1 MSFKITN
8 NLQSAANIAKV
19 VYANQQPAFTTDVDD
34 EIAYFK
40 DGTLTSS
47 AGLTYD
53 GVTLGT
59 DARISA
65 EDRIQVNSTIT
76 AGSFLAM
83 ASEDN
88 SSYIDFGSTG
98 PTGPALDAR
107 IISFAPNPAFPANK
121 NLAVLN
127 PSGGDI
133 QLLGP
138 VRIGLPIAPAF
149 KLDYGSVV
157 LPGALNA
164 QVPVV
169 FTVGMFTTNPFVYLT
184 VVSPITT
191 EANAQPVFVESL
203 TPTGCNVQFIGMP
216 SSTAPGT
223 FCNWLALGI

>member
-8 NLQSAANIAKV
+8 NLQSGANLAKV

-34 EIAYFK
+34 EVAYFK

-47 AGLTYD
+47 SGLTYD

-59 DARISA
+59 DAQISA
-65 EDRIQVNSTIT
+65 DGRIQVNSSIT
-76 AGSFLAM
+76 DGSFLAM
-83 ASEDN
+83 ASDSFN
-88 SSYIDFGSTG
+88 YIDFGSTG
-98 PTGPALDAR
+98 GGLDAR
-107 IISFAPNPAFPANK
+107 ILSIPDPVIPANK
-121 NLAVLN
+121 NLAIQV
-127 PSGGDI
+127 PSGNI
-133 QLLGP
+133 QLQGP
-138 VRIGLPIAPAF
+138 VQIGPSIAPAF
-149 KLDYGSVV
+149 KLDYGRVV

-164 QVPVV
+164 QASVV

-184 VVSPITT
+184 VVSPITN

-203 TPTGCNVQFIGMP
+203 TPTGCNVQFIGTP